1 MSQLPCRIY
10 KSALR
15 ADTYLFVPAEDDLSR
30 VPEALL
36 AHFGTPSLV
45 MSLDL
50 WPGRPLA
57 RADADTVLLQLRE
70 HGFYLQMPPGPD
82 DDLTPSPN

>member
-1 MSQLPCRIY
+1 MTEVSCRIY

-15 ADTYLFVPAEDDLSR
+15 ADTYLFVPADDDLSR

-36 AHFGTPSLV
+36 AHFGPPSLV

-50 WPGRPLA
+50 WSGRPLA
-57 RADADTVLLQLRE
+57 RADADTVLSQLRE
-70 HGFYLQMPPGPD
+70 RGYYLQMPPGSDEPAP
-82 DDLTPSPN
+82 TPN